1 MNDKKLVIHTPDKID
16 REVEDFKLDS
26 FEGGKNYSAT
36 KIKLTRDVE
45 TEKPVLWY
53 SQELIRNHRDP
64 TDPFGKRQILK
75 PFTASNLEAVSDETL
90 TQKFTDTV
98 LAFKED
104 IPDYAPLTDVHSS
117 SMKVFVDENTAQFV
131 EDIGISL
138 DGLDADFS
146 EMESVQVTPFYMEV
160 AGDAS
165 KLKEKLS
172 YLNLQLNRIKESIA
186 DEFDDY
192 LDPKTVTDDE
202 FTSKMALENI
212 SQSLVQRYLEAKEQ
226 KETLESRLGVV
237 NREVYNETTK
247 KIRLPKKLKE
257 NIYHDIF

>member
-1 MNDKKLVIHTPDKID
+1 M
-16 REVEDFKLDS
+16 
-26 FEGGKNYSAT
+26 
-36 KIKLTRDVE
+36 
-45 TEKPVLWY
+45 
-53 SQELIRNHRDP
+53 
-64 TDPFGKRQILK
+64 
-75 PFTASNLEAVSDETL
+75 
-90 TQKFTDTV
+90 
-98 LAFKED
+98 AFKND

-247 KIRLPKKLKE
+247 KIRLPEKLKE
-257 NIYHDIF
+257 NMYNDIF